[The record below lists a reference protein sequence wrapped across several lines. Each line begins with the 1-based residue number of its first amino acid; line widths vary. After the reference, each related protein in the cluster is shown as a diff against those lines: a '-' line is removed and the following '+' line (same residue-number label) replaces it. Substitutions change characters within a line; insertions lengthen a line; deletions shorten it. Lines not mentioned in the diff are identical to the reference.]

1 MFMRKKL
8 QENCAIVFK
17 KEIALCFYFCFKIS
31 FRQLTVQL
39 STMPWTLLQRQED
52 KVLETKSLEV
62 WRQRPPRKEEDGAD
76 AAKSKKAWRE
86 LLMTT
91 RLKQSISV
99 KKQPRPSEY
108 SEAFAD
114 AAVEVESFPTKT
126 KTRTKETDSFSNLN
140 DGDKDKTKKLIYFPA
155 APCWPPCLAS
165 ISTPV

>member
-1 MFMRKKL
+1 MLLFLFQDKL
-8 QENCAIVFK
+8 QTTYSAAYNKDMDYGMEEA
-17 KEIALCFYFCFKIS
+17 
-31 FRQLTVQL
+31 
-39 STMPWTLLQRQED
+39 LQRQED

-62 WRQRPPRKEEDGAD
+62 WRQRPPSKEEDGAD

-126 KTRTKETDSFSNLN
+126 KTRTKERHGNW
-140 DGDKDKTKKLIYFPA
+140 LI
-155 APCWPPCLAS
+155 LQS
-165 ISTPV
+165 ERRRQR